1 MKQYDV
7 TIGIPIYNSVDCI
20 QASLMSALAQSYLS
34 IEYLLIDDCCN
45 DGTIDIVRQIISNHD
60 RKDGVHI
67 VSHPSNMG
75 VAASRNQIID
85 MALGEYLYFMDSD
98 DAISENAIELLMHNA
113 RVYDA
118 EIVFGSYGKIETSG
132 KKSVYQYPSMQMQKE
147 GELASFAYRKY
158 AGVQASSCNYLVK
171 TKVLRENSLRFIDTN
186 YWEDFV
192 FTFDLVTYISRA
204 VLLPDITYYY
214 RCRENSLSH
223 YQHRDSIS
231 KDEVMQNVKSINYL
245 KKNSSAYINKGYFPN
260 RCFNLVMTDF
270 YIACN
275 ILKRRESILPFVS
288 NNEIKALMAH
298 PATWNQIC
306 SFSQAR
312 IKNMFMYMLSKL
324 PAKLCVATI
333 WCLGKYKKLI

>member
-1 MKQYDV
+1 MKKFDV
-7 TIGIPIYNSVDCI
+7 TIGIPIYNSIGCI
-20 QASLMSALAQSYLS
+20 QASLMSALGQSYPS
-34 IEYLLIDDCCN
+34 IEFLLIDDGSN
-45 DGTIDIVRQIISNHD
+45 DGSMDVVKQVVCSHQRED
-60 RKDGVHI
+60 DVHI
-67 VSHPSNMG
+67 ITHQTNKGVS
-75 VAASRNQIID
+75 ASRNQIID
-85 MALGEYLYFMDSD
+85 EALGEYLYFMDSD
-98 DAISENAIELLMHNA
+98 DTITENAIELLMQNA
-113 RVYDA
+113 RGYDA
-118 EIVFGSYGKIETSG
+118 EIVFGSYEKIETSG
-132 KKSVYQYPSMQMQKE
+132 NKTVYQYPSMQMQKE

-171 TKVLRENSLRFIDTN
+171 TKILREKSLRFIDTN

-245 KKNSSAYINKGYFPN
+245 KKNSPAYINKGYFPN

-275 ILKRRESILPFVS
+275 ILKRRESILPYVG
-288 NNEIKALMAH
+288 NNEIKALMTH

-312 IKNMFMYMLSKL
+312 IKNLFMYMLSKL
-324 PAKLCVATI
+324 PAKLCVAAI

>member
-1 MKQYDV
+1 
-7 TIGIPIYNSVDCI
+7 
-20 QASLMSALAQSYLS
+20 
-34 IEYLLIDDCCN
+34 
-45 DGTIDIVRQIISNHD
+45 
-60 RKDGVHI
+60 
-67 VSHPSNMG
+67 
-75 VAASRNQIID
+75 
-85 MALGEYLYFMDSD
+85 
-98 DAISENAIELLMHNA
+98 
-113 RVYDA
+113 
-118 EIVFGSYGKIETSG
+118 
-132 KKSVYQYPSMQMQKE
+132 
-147 GELASFAYRKY
+147 
-158 AGVQASSCNYLVK
+158 
-171 TKVLRENSLRFIDTN
+171 
-186 YWEDFV
+186 V

-245 KKNSSAYINKGYFPN
+245 KKNSSAYINKVYFSN
-260 RCFNLVMTDF
+260 RCSNLVMTDF

-312 IKNMFMYMLSKL
+312 IKNLFMYMLSKL
-324 PAKLCVATI
+324 PAKLCVAAI